1 VGLDS
6 VLWLGDPMSA
16 RLAGEAG
23 PTILVFLGDPRQDAK
38 AYRAGAG
45 AGVAAV
51 GAGAVDVTTTGYFA
65 HAARP
70 TSEAISAS
78 TSVVDFRCGYMNGPP
93 IAGVV
98 RRLSSSSS
106 YPSGLPGWAG
116 GQRAYDIKILKGA
129 KPADLP
135 VEQPTK
141 FELIV
146 NMKTAKALGLTIPQ
160 SILLRADQV
169 IE

>member
-1 VGLDS
+1 
-6 VLWLGDPMSA
+6 MSA

-23 PTILVFLGDPRQDAK
+23 PTTLVFLGDPRQDAK

-65 HAARP
+65 HAVRP

-78 TSVVDFRCGYMNGPP
+78 TSVVDFRCEYMNGPP

-98 RRLSSSSS
+98 RRLSCSSSS
-106 YPSGLPGWAG
+106 YPWGPWPDRAARMAARPSSWPGRAGSCSTWPARPARAGAHGWA
-116 GQRAYDIKILKGA
+116 R
-129 KPADLP
+129 
-135 VEQPTK
+135 
-141 FELIV
+141 
-146 NMKTAKALGLTIPQ
+146 
-160 SILLRADQV
+160 
-169 IE
+169 